1 MIKTDTAIFHTP
13 APTTWSPTGF
23 LTKIA
28 SRAIAVLYEWQERAS
43 TRHRLMALDE
53 RMLKD
58 IGLSAATAKREGR
71 KPFWRA

>member
-1 MIKTDTAIFHTP
+1 L
-13 APTTWSPTGF
+13 PTGF

-28 SRAIAVLYEWQERAS
+28 SRAVAVLYEWQERAS
-43 TRHRLMALDE
+43 TRHRLMTLDE

-58 IGLSAATAKREGR
+58 IGLSADIAEREGR